1 MCRVCL
7 EPCQSNDAMRRRCCE
22 RGIVHLAC
30 IEDSHLQ
37 RCPGCDKDPME
48 GLLNKLE
55 PCTLQPLDATVKPC
69 VLRQAMLPTGFS
81 CGQVDEGQFP
91 VPTTVEILDIWQ
103 TMITREVHEAAK
115 DWTEQIEVTNLSVG
129 ITLLN
134 GRHDWCLKGLKD
146 ALKKAQDVESRVF
159 DSLERWTRRR
169 LGVDLDQIVEFTIV
183 FRCRQWTHHYIVG
196 SDPDK
201 PFDLFPLVQNL
212 GVWNCVISLCG
223 FNMPFD
229 GRPLAKR
236 ITYKER
242 KRTE

>member
-1 MCRVCL
+1 M
-7 EPCQSNDAMRRRCCE
+7 
-22 RGIVHLAC
+22 HLAC

-37 RCPGCDKDPME
+37 SCPGCDKDPME

-55 PCTLQPLDATVKPC
+55 PCTLQPLDASVEPC
-69 VLRQAMLPTGFS
+69 ALRQAMLPSGFS
-81 CGQVDEGQFP
+81 RGQADEGQFP
-91 VPTTVEILDIWQ
+91 VLTPAESFDIWK
-103 TMITREVHEAAK
+103 TMITREIHEAAK

-146 ALKKAQDVESRVF
+146 VLKKSKEVESQVF
-159 DSLERWTRRR
+159 DSLERWTRRH
-169 LGVDLDQIVEFTIV
+169 LSDDLDRIVEFTIV
-183 FRCRQWTHHYIVG
+183 FRCRQWTRHYTAG
-196 SDPDK
+196 SDPEK
-201 PFDLFPLVQNL
+201 PFNLYPLVQNL
-212 GVWNCVISLCG
+212 GVWNCVVCLCG

-229 GRPLAKR
+229 GRPVAKR